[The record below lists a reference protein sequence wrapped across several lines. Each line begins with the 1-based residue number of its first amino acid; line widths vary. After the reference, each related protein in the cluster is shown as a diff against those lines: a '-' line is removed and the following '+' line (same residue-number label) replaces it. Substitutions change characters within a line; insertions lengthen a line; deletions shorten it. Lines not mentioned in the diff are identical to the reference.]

1 MRKTYPGCEVAK
13 RHRIIYSVYM
23 SKENQADMIRRITRD
38 TFEAYLHVNLNQ
50 YVIHL
55 TLREFLQRLNDKFV
69 FTERNDDGVRI
80 QQITDERGTF
90 CYHIEGD
97 MINFSPGCRD
107 TICINVFSTGAEPE
121 ALCTVIEKTY
131 PGSKVYYI
139 TNDLDGSGYRTNDKD
154 GSIFMALPYS
164 YGYFKSGHNR
174 GETSD
179 DIEDACELMSEIG
192 FRGEHTEQALL
203 EFVEQFPIREEGD
216 YIWFNKLEVVK

>member
-1 MRKTYPGCEVAK
+1 MRKTYNGCEVAK

-23 SKENQADMIRRITRD
+23 SKENQADMIRRITR
-38 TFEAYLHVNLNQ
+38 TTCNGHLHANLNID
-50 YVIHL
+50 VRHL
-55 TLREFLQRLNDKFV
+55 TLREFLQRLNDRFI

-121 ALCTVIEKTY
+121 ALCVVIETTY
-131 PGSKVYYI
+131 QGSKVYYI

-174 GETSD
+174 SETSD
-179 DIEDACELMSEIG
+179 DIEDACELMEEIG

-203 EFVEQFPIREEGD
+203 EFVEQFPIREAGE
-216 YIWFNKLEVVK
+216 YVWFNKLEVVE